1 MREQMIRRRD
11 LISLVGGAVAWPVA
25 AWAQQPAV
33 PVIGFF
39 SGRSPDDSA
48 RYGAAF
54 RKGLSQSGF
63 AEGQNVAVEYH
74 WLDGHY
80 DLASSLMADL
90 VRRRVTA
97 IATLGVPI
105 ALAAK
110 AATASIP
117 IVFAVAD
124 DAVRLG
130 LVPSLARPGG
140 NATGIN
146 FLSVEVVAKRLNLL
160 HELLPRATRIAV
172 LVNPTNPNA
181 EDSTLRDASE
191 AARALGMQ
199 IHAVKART
207 AGEVGAAFATMVRD
221 QADALVVGPDA
232 FLTSRRVQIAV
243 TAARH
248 GIPTASNQRDE
259 VEAGALMSYGTDIE
273 DVYRQ
278 VGDYTSRVLKGAK
291 PAEMPVQQTTKFE
304 FLINLTTAEA
314 LGLTV
319 PPSLLARA
327 DEVIE

>member
-1 MREQMIRRRD
+1 MIRREFIA
-11 LISLVGGAVAWPVA
+11 LLGGAAAAWPQA
-25 AWAQQPAV
+25 ARAQQPAT
-33 PVIGFF
+33 PVVGFF

-63 AEGQNVAVEYH
+63 AEGQNVTIEYH

-80 DLASSLMADL
+80 DRASSLMADL
-90 VRRRVTA
+90 VRRRVTV
-97 IATLGVPI
+97 IAGVGVPI

-110 AATASIP
+110 AATASVP

-124 DAVRLG
+124 DSVRLG
-130 LVPSLARPGG
+130 LVASLARPGA

-146 FLSVEVVAKRLNLL
+146 FLALEVVAKRLNLL
-160 HELLPRATRIAV
+160 HELLPKATRIAV
-172 LVNPTNPNA
+172 LVNPNNGTNT
-181 EDSTLRDASE
+181 DTTLREASE
-191 AARALGMQ
+191 AAPALGMQ
-199 IHAVKART
+199 IHALKART
-207 AGEVGAAFATMVRD
+207 VGEVDAAFATMVRD
-221 QADALVVGPDA
+221 QVDALFVGADA
-232 FLTSRRVQIAV
+232 FLISRRVQIAI

-248 GIPTASNQRDE
+248 GIPTVATERDE
-259 VEAGALMSYGTDIE
+259 VEVGALMSYGTDIE

>member
-1 MREQMIRRRD
+1 
-11 LISLVGGAVAWPVA
+11 VV
-25 AWAQQPAV
+25 
-33 PVIGFF
+33 GFF

-54 RKGLSQSGF
+54 RKGLSSSG
-63 AEGQNVAVEYH
+63 AIEGQDLTVEYH
-74 WLDGHY
+74 WLDGQY
-80 DLASSLMADL
+80 DQLAALLADL
-90 VRRRVTA
+90 VRRRVTV
-97 IATLGVPI
+97 IAGLGAPI
-105 ALAAK
+105 ALPAK

-130 LVPSLARPGG
+130 LVASLARPGA

-146 FLSVEVVAKRLNLL
+146 FLSQEVVAKRLNLL
-160 HELLPRATRIAV
+160 RELLPKATRIAV
-172 LVNPTNPNA
+172 LVNPTNGTA
-181 EDSTLRDASE
+181 TDSTLRDASE
-191 AARALGMQ
+191 AARALSMQ

-207 AGEVGAAFATMVRD
+207 VGEVEAAFATIVRD
-221 QADALVVGPDA
+221 QADALFVGADA
-232 FLTSRRVQIAV
+232 FLVSRRVQIAI

-248 GIPTASNQRDE
+248 GIPTVATERDE

-278 VGDYTSRVLKGAK
+278 VGDYTGRVLKGAK

-304 FLINLTTAEA
+304 FLINLTTARVI
-314 LGLTV
+314 GLDLPAAV
-319 PPSLLARA
+319 LARA